1 MVIVIILCTALGVA
15 SALGSLGNCLVFFA
29 VIKFENLRDIPDL
42 FIFSLS
48 LSDLLVTTLYQP
60 LKAYRLAH
68 LKDVSTQMNIL
79 IRWSRFLGYV
89 SLIAS
94 ISNMLGVTVERLISI
109 RFPLK
114 YDFLVTKRRAKITI
128 LCIWA
133 FSITYGAI
141 WSEDLVPA
149 SYLSIYFIVVLSGTV
164 SIYVYIFRV
173 ARRLEISTVQLSQNS
188 SIEQNRRNHRKE
200 RKAAKT
206 IAMILGVAITC
217 WIPFL
222 IISRI
227 FAKEQ
232 DVDLIV
238 SLMSSLQVLS
248 VCNSSLNPY
257 IYCVRSQRYYVA
269 FIKLLGLQKILA
281 KKVQV
286 TQASRVLPHGYNL
299 PPHARTPCQGKAVL
313 NDVTA

>member
-1 MVIVIILCTALGVA
+1 MLIVIILCTVLGVA
-15 SALGSLGNCLVFFA
+15 STLGTLGNSLVFLA
-29 VIKFENLRDIPDL
+29 VIKFENLRDISDL

-68 LKDVSTQMNIL
+68 LKDVSTQMDIL
-79 IRWSRFLGYV
+79 IRWSGFLGYV

-94 ISNMLGVTVERLISI
+94 ISNMLGVTMERLISI

-114 YDFLVTKRRAKITI
+114 YDFLITKKRAIFTI

-149 SYLSIYFIVVLSGTV
+149 SYLSIYFIVVLFGTV
-164 SIYVYIFRV
+164 SIYVYIFLV
-173 ARRLEISTVQLSQNS
+173 TRRLEISTVQLAQNG
-188 SIEQNRRNHRKE
+188 SIDENRCNHHKE

-206 IAMILGVAITC
+206 IALILGVAITC
-217 WIPFL
+217 WIPIL
-222 IISRI
+222 IIPRF
-227 FAKEQ
+227 FARDQ

-238 SLMSSLQVLS
+238 FLKSSLQVLS
-248 VCNSSLNPY
+248 VCNSSINPY
-257 IYCVRSQRYYVA
+257 IYCMRSQRYYIA
-269 FIKLLGLQKILA
+269 FIKLLGLQKILS
-281 KKVQV
+281 KKGQV
-286 TQASRVLPHGYNL
+286 TSRVLPHSCNL
-299 PPHARTPCQGKAVL
+299 RPHARTPCRGKAVL
-313 NDVTA
+313 NDMTA

>member
-1 MVIVIILCTALGVA
+1 MKSICE
-15 SALGSLGNCLVFFA
+15 
-29 VIKFENLRDIPDL
+29 IK
-42 FIFSLS
+42 LS
-48 LSDLLVTTLYQP
+48 T
-60 LKAYRLAH
+60 
-68 LKDVSTQMNIL
+68 
-79 IRWSRFLGYV
+79 
-89 SLIAS
+89 
-94 ISNMLGVTVERLISI
+94 
-109 RFPLK
+109 
-114 YDFLVTKRRAKITI
+114 
-128 LCIWA
+128 
-133 FSITYGAI
+133 
-141 WSEDLVPA
+141 
-149 SYLSIYFIVVLSGTV
+149 
-164 SIYVYIFRV
+164 YVYIFLV
-173 ARRLEISTVQLSQNS
+173 ARRLEISTVQLSQNG
-188 SIEQNRRNHRKE
+188 SIEENKRNHRKE

-269 FIKLLGLQKILA
+269 FIKLLGLQKILS
-281 KKVQV
+281 KKVRV
-286 TQASRVLPHGYNL
+286 TSRVLPHGYNL
-299 PPHARTPCQGKAVL
+299 PLHARTPCQGKAVF